1 MGRRRDLIV
10 IGGGPAGAAAGITAA
25 RAGLDVLLIDKATF
39 PREKLCGGGFTGRS
53 RRHMGEIFGRD
64 VTPDLFL
71 PCNRFRLTAG
81 ARTVAELADAP
92 TIWLTM
98 RRAFDAML
106 LSAAED
112 AGCGMATG
120 QRIASFD
127 PKLGQVVLA
136 SGEEVSAPVIIGAD
150 GATSMVARRLFGRA
164 YDPARVGFG
173 MEVELPR
180 DGASDADAVEIDL
193 SAAEWGYGW
202 SFPKPGSI
210 TVGVGGI
217 HRRNP
222 TMPATLDRFL
232 GGRDQDAA
240 RLRPRGAFL
249 PFGEVRPV
257 PGMGTTLLAGD
268 AAGLV
273 DPITGEGIAWA
284 MKSGQLA
291 AGAAAEALA
300 GRGPEMALPRYRRAI
315 APICAELR
323 RARALRWLFYQPM
336 LQPAFLRLLAGEPR
350 LQRRYLALLSG
361 EADYADLGWRAL
373 PRLAA
378 RMAGRSFLTGA

>member
-1 MGRRRDLIV
+1 MGQRRDLIV

-25 RAGLDVLLIDKATF
+25 RAGLDVLLIDKAAF

-53 RRHMGEIFGRD
+53 RRHMAEIFGRE

-71 PCNRFRLTAG
+71 PCNRFRLVAG
-81 ARTVAELADAP
+81 ARTVAEMADAP

-98 RRAFDAML
+98 RREFDAML
-106 LSAAED
+106 LAAAEK
-112 AGCGMATG
+112 AGCAMATG
-120 QRIASFD
+120 VRIASFD
-127 PKLGQVVLA
+127 PDGGRVSL
-136 SGEEVSAPVIIGAD
+136 STGEEVSAPLVIGAD

-164 YDPARVGFG
+164 HDPARVGFG
-173 MEVELPR
+173 MEVEVPREGALPT
-180 DGASDADAVEIDL
+180 DAVEIDL
-193 SAAEWGYGW
+193 AAADWGYGW
-202 SFPKPGSI
+202 SFPKAGSI
-210 TVGVGGI
+210 TLGVGGI

-222 TMPATLDRFL
+222 QMPATLDRFL
-232 GGRDQDAA
+232 CRQGEDGAS
-240 RLRPRGAFL
+240 LRPRGAFL

-257 PGMGTTLLAGD
+257 AGKGTTLLAGD

-291 AGAAAEALA
+291 ALAASEALA
-300 GRGPEMALPRYRRAI
+300 ARRPDKALPGYQRAL
-315 APICAELR
+315 APIRAELR
-323 RARALRWLFYQPM
+323 HARALRWLFYQPL

-378 RMAGRSFLTGA
+378 RIAGRTFQAGA